1 MPRTF
6 VIRGKAPAARTHT
19 LIQLSSYDPTEQFQI
34 IDFRIAPAG
43 NPAQFN
49 GYGVLTLNRDDAK
62 APKDWNWSAQRE
74 IAWAHSSV
82 RQPVPPG
89 IGESISMYDQHYADI
104 DKWFNY
110 DIWCHTEDQLGNE
123 EVNYMI
129 KVYKQKTSKEAG
141 SISSLSQYLVGG
153 PDSP

>member
-1 MPRTF
+1 MEDDCTMMKQHTPKFKELDTTLQALETSVQKMKQIHQDVAELKGMLEL
-6 VIRGKAPAARTHT
+6 VIG
-19 LIQLSSYDPTEQFQI
+19 DME
-34 IDFRIAPAG
+34 
-43 NPAQFN
+43 
-49 GYGVLTLNRDDAK
+49 LNRDDAK
-62 APKDWNWSAQRE
+62 DPKDWNWSAQRE

-123 EVNYMI
+123 
-129 KVYKQKTSKEAG
+129 
-141 SISSLSQYLVGG
+141 
-153 PDSP
+153 